1 MANWFYYD
9 QTGKKLG
16 PVDSETLKLLAQHGV
31 ITPSTTITNSEG
43 KGSLAGKV
51 KGLEFPQ
58 SYSAP
63 VSISVPPPIKS
74 PPVSNSAPH
83 NPYASRTVYFSVEN
97 PPSQSTT
104 PPTPLVSGTLL
115 GMEPNTCFM
124 LMHLAGFFFFP
135 AAIILWAVAKDKDVR
150 ADIHGKHIFNWL
162 LSLLIY
168 TVVGCI
174 LCIVII
180 GIVLIVALG
189 VCCPVFS
196 IIAAIKASKGE
207 VWKYPYSITFFR
219 TDVVSNLT
227 Q

>member
-1 MANWFYYD
+1 MTNWYYYD
-9 QTGKKLG
+9 QAGKKCG
-16 PVDSETLKLLAQHGV
+16 PVDSGTLKTLAQHGI
-31 ITPSTTITNSEG
+31 ITPATTILTEDG

-58 SYSAP
+58 PYSAP
-63 VSISVPPPIKS
+63 ASVSVPPPVTS
-74 PPVSNSAPH
+74 YPVSGSASH
-83 NPYASRTVYFSVEN
+83 APYASPVYFPAEN
-97 PPSQSTT
+97 PPSQSTVSQT
-104 PPTPLVSGTLL
+104 PSVNGTLL

-135 AAIILWAVAKDKDVR
+135 AAIVLWAVAKDKDVR

-168 TVVGCI
+168 IVVGCI

-180 GIVLIVALG
+180 GVVLIAAVS
-189 VCCPVFS
+189 VCSLAFP
-196 IIAAIKASKGE
+196 IIAAVKASKGE
-207 VWKYPYSITFFR
+207 IWKYPYSITFFR
-219 TDVVSNLT
+219 TDVVSNLI